1 MDSQALGATGAS
13 QKAKKPPAMLTAPRM
28 AFADTL
34 FDNQSC
40 FGCGFHKRCGR
51 ELASPLGVVCQPGAN
66 VEQSGFEAGAVALAG
81 DDQAVKEDSGEQG
94 KQVTPPGGRTAPLSL
109 AAGRMH
115 QNGGAGASGGL
126 CTPRPRRCR
135 MAAPV
140 LAAPTESAAAG
151 RRRTMGCL
159 STGATA
165 SAITGR
171 GG

>member
-34 FDNQSC
+34 LDNQSC

-81 DDQAVKEDSGEQG
+81 DDQAVNLSSPRMLPS
-94 KQVTPPGGRTAPLSL
+94 QVGTRTE
-109 AAGRMH
+109 
-115 QNGGAGASGGL
+115 
-126 CTPRPRRCR
+126 
-135 MAAPV
+135 V
-140 LAAPTESAAAG
+140 V
-151 RRRTMGCL
+151 
-159 STGATA
+159 ATKIKKKPFA
-165 SAITGR
+165 LR
-171 GG
+171 